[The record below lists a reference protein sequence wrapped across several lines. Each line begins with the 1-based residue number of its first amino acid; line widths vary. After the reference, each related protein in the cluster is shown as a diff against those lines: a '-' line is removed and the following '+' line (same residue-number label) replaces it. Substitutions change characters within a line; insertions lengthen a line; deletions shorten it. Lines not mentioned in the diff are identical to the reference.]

1 MRKPPEDITMD
12 ELIAMLKDAKIIKS
26 SLEVGM
32 DRHGTISHNGR
43 VVGFQY
49 SGKLY
54 SRREV
59 ARFIGDSRFVE

>member
-1 MRKPPEDITMD
+1 MKKLPEDITLD
-12 ELIAMLKDAKIIKS
+12 EVIAMLKDAKIIKS

-32 DRHGTISHNGR
+32 DRHGTISHSDR